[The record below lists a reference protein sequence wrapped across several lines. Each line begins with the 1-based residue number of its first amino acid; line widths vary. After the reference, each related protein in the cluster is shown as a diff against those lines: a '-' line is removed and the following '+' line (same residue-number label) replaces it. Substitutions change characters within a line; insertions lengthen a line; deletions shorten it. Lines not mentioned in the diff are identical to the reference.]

1 MTVNRLILMDHSVSD
16 LDSSALIKKAN
27 QYKGVKIFDKMCT
40 SVRGHL
46 IAMPHFNINEMINS
60 QKIFNGIVRAINL
73 PRNIEYLKMLER
85 VRDRLIIEELA
96 SDVNPMKFDD
106 IETIYKDMN
115 DNYPLKNRK
124 LSGVIDDLS
133 HGYIAIRF

>member
-96 SDVNPMKFDD
+96 GIKFNE
-106 IETIYKDMN
+106 IETIYKYSS
-115 DNYPLKNRK
+115 DNYLIKNAK
-124 LSGVIDDLS
+124 LSDVIEDLNNN
-133 HGYIAIRF
+133 YIAIRF